1 MPWTGS
7 WHPRLGSAAG
17 PAAAGIAQAPPS
29 KRTPCRAGSPVRG
42 ASPMPASCCRAP
54 PCVTLPAS
62 AVAAPAPVQRHG
74 GRCSEGWP
82 PGTASLA
89 SAKAG
94 QPESTAPSGSALSP
108 PRGLRL
114 PRRSFLEAAGKAL
127 ATGFGEQGPCG
138 SLPSRVSRLKVAS
151 SKNKYESARTTS
163 EARTG
168 PSEKAQSSSASTA
181 LEGGPSSVGQG
192 MCSTPSASKPPPS
205 QSEVSVW
212 SCGREQKSVTSPG
225 ASEPASNS
233 SPGVNGFSSSME

>member
-29 KRTPCRAGSPVRG
+29 KRTPCRVGSPVRG
-42 ASPMPASCCRAP
+42 ASPKPAACCEAAP
-54 PCVTLPAS
+54 CLTLPAS
-62 AVAAPAPVQRHG
+62 AAAAPAPVQRRR
-74 GRCSEGWP
+74 GRCSVGWP
-82 PGTASLA
+82 LGPACVA
-89 SAKAG
+89 AAKAG
-94 QPESTAPSGSALSP
+94 QPASAAPSASVLPLA
-108 PRGLRL
+108 RGLRV
-114 PRRSFLEAAGKAL
+114 PRRSFLEAPGKAL
-127 ATGFGEQGPCG
+127 AAGSGEQGLRS
-138 SLPSRVSRLKVAS
+138 SLPTRASKLKAGSSTSR
-151 SKNKYESARTTS
+151 YESARTTS